1 MRRVLVVIS
10 FACIGI
16 AAAACWAQ
24 SQSQH
29 VFMVTAYRAHSGQEA
44 AYNQALNERA
54 RPVMDELVRRGIL
67 ESYLFLYQPDGTGE
81 NTHIVIIEFS
91 SRAGIEALDAEEG
104 RVAEEIFGQPYDE
117 WVSVFPPLR
126 ERLWSEVYVSP

>member
-1 MRRVLVVIS
+1 M
-10 FACIGI
+10 
-16 AAAACWAQ
+16 
-24 SQSQH
+24 
-29 VFMVTAYRAHSGQEA
+29 
-44 AYNQALNERA
+44 
-54 RPVMDELVRRGIL
+54 
-67 ESYLFLYQPDGTGE
+67 
-81 NTHIVIIEFS
+81 IIEFS

>member
-1 MRRVLVVIS
+1 MRRVLIVFS

-29 VFMVTAYRAHSGQEA
+29 VFMVTAYRANPGQEA

-54 RPVMDELVRRGIL
+54 RPVMDELVRRGVI
-67 ESYLFLYQPDGTGE
+67 ESYLFLYQPEGTGE

-126 ERLWSEVYVSP
+126 ERLWSQVYVSP

>member
-1 MRRVLVVIS
+1 MLVVVS
-10 FACIGI
+10 LACIGI
-16 AAAACWAQ
+16 ATTTLLAQ

-29 VFMVTAYRAHSGQEA
+29 VFMVTAYRAHAGQEA

-54 RPVMDELVRRGIL
+54 RPVMDELVRRGVL
-67 ESYLFLYQPDGTGE
+67 VSYLFLYQPEGAGE
-81 NTHIVIIEFS
+81 NTHIVIIEL
-91 SRAGIEALDAEEG
+91 RDRDGIEALDAEEG

-126 ERLWSEVYVSP
+126 ERLWSQVYVSP